1 LNPAAQG
8 PDFVSLLVY
17 AAGVLFV
24 VAFMLGVSYI
34 AGAKHRSYGEPFES
48 GIVTIGEGH
57 FRLSAQFYL
66 VAMFFVI
73 FDLESVFIYAWAV
86 SARESGWAGYIEM
99 VVFIVILLAGLVYLW
114 RLGALDWGPH
124 SRHARQ
130 LRREMRVEPKMQQ
143 P

>member
-1 LNPAAQG
+1 MNPAEQG

-17 AAGVLFV
+17 SAGVLFV
-24 VAFMLGVSYI
+24 VAIMLGVSYI
-34 AGAKHRSYGEPFES
+34 AGVKHRQHGEPFES
-48 GIVTIGEGH
+48 GVVTIGEGH

-124 SRHARQ
+124 SKHGKQWKHEIRH
-130 LRREMRVEPKMQQ
+130 Q
-143 P
+143 PRKH